1 MGVCHTEEKRT
12 GALGFHGRC
21 RLSHLH
27 PGARTIP
34 GAGHIGTYK
43 TLPYFGSLQMSGT
56 VSCYTAPGLSLWAK
70 AEVKK
75 TRFSLEGKSHGGS
88 SQPSAPLWVL

>member
-1 MGVCHTEEKRT
+1 MGLVTRKEKGT

-34 GAGHIGTYK
+34 GADRIGANTEF
-43 TLPYFGSLQMSGT
+43 LYFGLSPEFGT
-56 VSCYTAPGLSLWAK
+56 VSCYTAPCRS
-70 AEVKK
+70 
-75 TRFSLEGKSHGGS
+75 R
-88 SQPSAPLWVL
+88 